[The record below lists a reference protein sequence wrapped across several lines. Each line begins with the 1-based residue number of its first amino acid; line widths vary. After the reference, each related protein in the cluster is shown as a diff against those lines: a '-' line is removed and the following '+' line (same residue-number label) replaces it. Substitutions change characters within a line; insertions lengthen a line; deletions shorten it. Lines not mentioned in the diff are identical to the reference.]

1 MRKDQTPLWLPERH
15 SQVILKICP
24 SSLDASQTHVLS
36 PMRSPIGVQQVAR
49 NTVTHLQWA
58 TKVLKHSVVKLS
70 FWAFRSVR
78 LGLPSTLI
86 RHENAALFLRLGLSS
101 TPIRHENEALFLRL
115 GLPSTLIRHEN
126 VALFLR
132 LGLPSTPI
140 RHENA
145 AFFSTVRPTVH
156 TNPSRKR
163 SSNSTVR
170 PTVHTNPSRKMCL
183 CSEFAFFSPQV
194 LSSRD
199 FTSHLGI

>member
-15 SQVILKICP
+15 SQAILKICP

-58 TKVLKHSVVKLS
+58 TKVLKHSVVKLG

-86 RHENAALFLRLGLSS
+86 RHENAALFLRLGLPSTPIRHENEALFLRLGLPSTLIRHENAALFVLLGLPS

-132 LGLPSTPI
+132 LGLPSTLI
-140 RHENA
+140 RHENEA
-145 AFFSTVRPTVH
+145 LFLRLGLPSH
-156 TNPSRKR
+156 TNP
-163 SSNSTVR
+163 
-170 PTVHTNPSRKMCL
+170 P
-183 CSEFAFFSPQV
+183 
-194 LSSRD
+194 
-199 FTSHLGI
+199 